1 MEIGKELSSSLFG
14 YKKSQ
19 VDHLLGEQK
28 QKIADLQAQLAQAQ
42 SEIEKYKE
50 LEASIKDSILDS
62 RQKGNQIIQ
71 ESNDKAVQM
80 INQTEEQITQY
91 KEDFVFQS
99 QGLIESGVGLKD
111 QLKEMKNRMQAILE
125 EYQDM
130 LDTTNFDK
138 IYPKKKIEQFSL
150 QVENFET
157 ESMDAWKSHQDLSPE
172 ANLSEAE
179 KAELQ
184 KLISDVIDNEKKEE
198 NKEDKSVESDQEKIR
213 LLFSNNS

>member
-1 MEIGKELSSSLFG
+1 MVIGKELSSSLFG

>member
-184 KLISDVIDNEKKEE
+184 KLISDVIDNENKEE